1 MQGFNS
7 KKFQHFDHGDPESN
21 FEVGVLT
28 KFPTKIQRYH
38 HWFFSQVY
46 GSTEPPEYDLSKV
59 RVPVLLYW
67 GNDDWFSTKEN
78 VESLAAQLPRLIATI
93 EVRKLSSSG

>member
-1 MQGFNS
+1 MIKTQNIT
-7 KKFQHFDHGDPESN
+7 
-21 FEVGVLT
+21 V
-28 KFPTKIQRYH
+28 
-38 HWFFSQVY
+38 SQVY
-46 GSTEPPEYDLSKV
+46 GSTEPPQYDLSRV

-93 EVRKLSSSG
+93 EVRKKLADRVQLINQKCIMPYGH

>member
-1 MQGFNS
+1 M
-7 KKFQHFDHGDPESN
+7 
-21 FEVGVLT
+21 
-28 KFPTKIQRYH
+28 
-38 HWFFSQVY
+38 Y

-93 EVRKLSSSG
+93 EVRKKLTDKTVKLRLKSSQLKRA